1 MDDEGL
7 VVGARVLLLLALR
20 LFLDLSFLS
29 QVDLGAR
36 LVERR
41 TSPAPAVP
49 DKASRTREG
58 TSKTSERGTAKET
71 KGATE
76 TQRKQ
81 QRADQETQQRVRLC
95 GGDCRS

>member
-7 VVGARVLLLLALR
+7 VVGARLFLLPALR

-41 TSPAPAVP
+41 ASPASAIP

-58 TSKTSERGTAKET
+58 TSKTSKRGTAKET
-71 KGATE
+71 QGATE
-76 TQRKQ
+76 TQREQ
-81 QRADQETQQRVRLC
+81 QRAEQKTQQ
-95 GGDCRS
+95 